1 MPFDFTMTNIIA
13 HITFTLLNQVI
24 VVESWLTLFLTVSS
38 IENSFDD

>member
-1 MPFDFTMTNIIA
+1 MPFDFTMINIIA
-13 HITFTLLNQVI
+13 DITFKILNQVI